1 MACVQDG
8 FLSKDVLQ
16 EMVLLAE
23 FYKGAPDL
31 VRFQEP
37 WSPEHTYRDKLE
49 VGLGR
54 GGPGAGPGAGR
65 RGGRLPPRPGGP
77 LPGRGRRSARPGLSR
92 RALFQLSL
100 ASRTPADQGLG
111 LVLEQVH
118 GILRRGS

>member
-1 MACVQDG
+1 MPPPEQRPSDYGIPMDVEMACVQDG

-49 VGLGR
+49 
-54 GGPGAGPGAGR
+54 
-65 RGGRLPPRPGGP
+65 
-77 LPGRGRRSARPGLSR
+77 
-92 RALFQLSL
+92 LSL